1 VSTFKGLVIF
11 LIFIPAAS
19 FANTK
24 VFVSFSMPAPLMIE
38 TLKDCERL
46 HIPAYL
52 NGLYENSMPKTINK
66 IIELTKEVPNLS
78 LQIDPFE
85 FSKYEINQVP
95 AIVKD
100 SNNCFDVVYGNLPIS
115 DALNLIKDKGSCK

>member
-1 VSTFKGLVIF
+1 MLKRLMILIF
-11 LIFIPAAS
+11 LIPCIA

-24 VFVSFSMPAPLMIE
+24 VFVSFSMPTTLMIE

-46 HIPAYL
+46 NIPAYL
-52 NGLYENSMPKTINK
+52 NGLYENSMLKTINK
-66 IIELTKEVPNLS
+66 IMELTKEVPNLS

-85 FSKYEINQVP
+85 FSRYEISQVP
-95 AIVKD
+95 AIVNNY
-100 SNNCFDVVYGNLPIS
+100 NNCFDVVYGNLSIS